1 VTGCNKYENSEQS
14 LLGKN
19 KTGIEMRASDIDKI
33 LHTQLVIAR
42 MGEKELMN
50 WWNTDIAFNLGGAD
64 FLKRLL
70 GDTLAPLAAGEGILK
85 AAQLKDSQQ
94 IDKMPNSD
102 EVFTLFKPEPE
113 INLAIKERLRHFKR
127 YPEDTPEDVVNILD
141 PAKDWQQ
148 EELSELISTS
158 ESAEFTGTS
167 FGKEIDKTVGLSIVD
182 VMNNLAS
189 IVKMNNKGSYVLS
202 YYVGA

>member
-1 VTGCNKYENSEQS
+1 
-14 LLGKN
+14 
-19 KTGIEMRASDIDKI
+19 MRNPDIDKI
-33 LHTQLVIAR
+33 LYTQLIIAR
-42 MGEKELMN
+42 MGERELMK

-102 EVFTLFKPEPE
+102 EVFTLFNPEPE

-127 YPEDTPEDVVNILD
+127 YPEDTPEEIAKILD
-141 PAKDWQQ
+141 P
-148 EELSELISTS
+148 T
-158 ESAEFTGTS
+158 EFTGTS
-167 FGKEIDKTVGLSIVD
+167 FGKEIGKSAGLSIVD

-189 IVKMNNKGSYVLS
+189 LVKTNEKGNYVLS